1 LTHLLQRLRWSAA
14 PPDATPIQRQNFINV
29 QIDGVA
35 IGVTAAAA
43 PFLPV
48 FLARLGASNFQ
59 VGLLTAM
66 PALAGLLLAVPVG
79 RFLER
84 RRRIVPWYGGA
95 RFAYVMAYAVTGLIP
110 FVVPPQYLVPAILVV
125 WAAATLPQTTLNI
138 AFSVVMNAVAGSK
151 GRYELMSRRWSVLGF
166 TTAVTVAVVGQAL
179 ERLRFPLNYQFVFV
193 GLSLAVLLSLYFS
206 SRLQL
211 PERDPAPPA
220 PNRSW
225 AVRLRDFA
233 RRIRAQPAFVGF
245 TAKRF
250 VFLAG
255 VALAAPIF
263 PLYYVREARA
273 SEQWIG
279 FIGTAQT
286 AILLAGYPLW
296 ARFSRTRGS
305 RFVLLWATGGL
316 ALHPALTALTQRV
329 EIIVVL
335 AGLAGIFQAGMDLVF
350 FDELM
355 KTVPAERTATFVS
368 LAQSLQYLSMM
379 VAPLLGTTLADYVGL
394 GGALLASAGLRL
406 LGFALFTR
414 GATRV

>member
-1 LTHLLQRLRWSAA
+1 MTHLLQRLRWSAA

-166 TTAVTVAVVGQAL
+166 TTAVTVAVVGQVL
-179 ERLRFPLNYQFVFV
+179 ERLRFPLNYQFVFA

-263 PLYYVREARA
+263 PLYYVREARLGA
-273 SEQWIG
+273 MDRLHRHG
-279 FIGTAQT
+279 ADRDFA
-286 AILLAGYPLW
+286 
-296 ARFSRTRGS
+296 
-305 RFVLLWATGGL
+305 GGL
-316 ALHPALTALTQRV
+316 P
-329 EIIVVL
+329 VV
-335 AGLAGIFQAGMDLVF
+335 
-350 FDELM
+350 
-355 KTVPAERTATFVS
+355 
-368 LAQSLQYLSMM
+368 
-379 VAPLLGTTLADYVGL
+379 
-394 GGALLASAGLRL
+394 GALLAHARLAVRAVVGHGRAGAAPGPHR
-406 LGFALFTR
+406 AHAARRDHR
-414 GATRV
+414 GAGRAGRNLSGGDGPGLL